1 VRSIAAASPFAAL
14 TLAAALAGC
23 ASGDDSTDNSG
34 ELRAPNAASP
44 ADAEKAKAIESA
56 LAAYSGYLEDARE
69 AESIPDPYHPDLKKH
84 LADPLLTRVRLAIS
98 VVKENGALRTGT
110 LISDPRVTTVSLDT
124 VPATVTIQDCLDAS
138 GYKMVYADN
147 RKKEVPGHA
156 GGRYVATATATRYPD
171 GRWLISTGAAHKD
184 QPC

>member
-1 VRSIAAASPFAAL
+1 VRPIAAASPFAAL

-23 ASGDDSTDNSG
+23 ASGEESARISG
-34 ELRAPNAASP
+34 APEAPDTRTA

-56 LAAYSGYLEDARE
+56 LAAYSGYLEDARK
-69 AESIPDPYHPDLKKH
+69 AESIPDPYHPDLKRH

-98 VVKENGALRTGT
+98 LAKENGALRTGT

-138 GYKMVYADN
+138 GYKMVYAAN
-147 RKKEVPGHA
+147 RAKEVPGHT

-171 GRWLISTGAAHKD
+171 GRWLINTGAAHKD

>member
-1 VRSIAAASPFAAL
+1 VRSNAAASSFAAL
-14 TLAAALAGC
+14 TLVATLGGC
-23 ASGDDSTDNSG
+23 GSGDDSPHNS
-34 ELRAPNAASP
+34 EAAKAANP
-44 ADAEKAKAIESA
+44 ETTVDAETAKAIDSA
-56 LAAYSGYLEDARE
+56 LAAYSGYLDDARK

-84 LADPLLTRVRLAIS
+84 LADPLLTRVRLSIS
-98 VVKENGALRTGT
+98 VVKQNGAMRTGT
-110 LISDPRVTTVSLDT
+110 LVSDPRVTTVSLDT

-147 RKKEVPGHA
+147 RAKEVPGHA

-171 GRWLISTGAAHKD
+171 GRWLINTGAAHKD